1 MSEPVPDVLML
12 ATPADRSTPDDAM
25 RALGFDPATVQAVI
39 LTPTSAVAIAAD
51 YPEPYVLPEA

>member
-1 MSEPVPDVLML
+1 MTAPVDVPPPSTTQ
-12 ATPADRSTPDDAM
+12 ATPDEAM
-25 RALGFDPATVQAVI
+25 RALGFDPVLVQAVI

>member
-1 MSEPVPDVLML
+1 MTAPVDPLPTR
-12 ATPADRSTPDDAM
+12 APSRSPREAIAD
-25 RALGFDPATVQAVI
+25 LGFDPDAVQAVI